1 MNNKKHLSEVKRL
14 IHIYETCNDSS
25 LAKNYA
31 VHLMRHHARYFVEQ
45 AERVQELESE
55 LNKQLEIGY
64 FFEGETHDLAEQNKR
79 YRELLT
85 SKSMKQLIRLEDKG
99 CFLPD
104 EGREGF
110 LDLKYAVEELEGEE

>member
-1 MNNKKHLSEVKRL
+1 MNKEWLDDKKEQLKNATVFINEFGNEAVEVSVSVLNKFIK
-14 IHIYETCNDSS
+14 T
-25 LAKNYA
+25 
-31 VHLMRHHARYFVEQ
+31 